1 MAERAYIVE
10 AVRTAGGKRDG
21 RLSLWHP
28 ADLGAKVLDE
38 LVTRLDMDPALVDD
52 VVFGCVDQVGAQSGN
67 VARNAILSS
76 SFPESVPGTSVDRQC
91 GSSQQAIH
99 FAIQAVMSGTQD
111 IVIGGGV
118 EVMSMVPIGA
128 AVKDG
133 YDAGHGLPFDSEGMK
148 ERYPGVFFSQFTGAE
163 LVADKWNLSRE
174 DLDKF
179 ALESHQKAA
188 HATESKYFDR
198 EILPV
203 EGRNAEGMND
213 LVMADEG
220 IRFDASLDKLA
231 GLNPVTEG
239 GVITAGNA
247 SQITDGAA
255 AVMVCNVAG
264 LNKIQANP
272 HQPRKDFNDSKME
285 ELVLSIK
292 EKGILQPI
300 AVRELKNG
308 NYEII
313 AGERRYRASKAIGL
327 KSIPAYILSVED
339 ESEIME
345 FALIENIQRD
355 DLNPIEESEAYA
367 SLKSKYNLSQKEISK
382 KVGKSRSLIANSL
395 RLLKLP
401 SSIKEDIKNNKLS
414 MGHAVSLLGL
424 KSKTQMLAIANRI
437 IKNKLSVRNTEEI
450 ISKINSNAPK
460 SN

>member
-1 MAERAYIVE
+1 MAEKAYIVE

-38 LVTRLDMDPALVDD
+38 MVTRLDMDPALVDD

-67 VARNAILSS
+67 IARNAILSS

-118 EVMSMVPIGA
+118 EAMSMVPIGA

-148 ERYPGVFFSQFTGAE
+148 ERYPGIFFSQFTGAE

-179 ALESHQKAA
+179 ALESHQKAT

-255 AVMVCNVAG
+255 AVMICNDAG
-264 LNKIQANP
+264 LKKIQSNPRAEIVSISVVGDDPVFMLTGPIPASIQALKTANLTIDDIDLYEVNEAFAP
-272 HQPRKDFNDSKME
+272 VPLAWAS
-285 ELVLSIK
+285 
-292 EKGILQPI
+292 
-300 AVRELKNG
+300 ELKADRSKLNVNG
-308 NYEII
+308 GAMALGHPLGATGAKLMTTLLYEM
-313 AGERRYRASKAIGL
+313 ERRESTYGLQAICEG
-327 KSIPAYILSVED
+327 
-339 ESEIME
+339 
-345 FALIENIQRD
+345 
-355 DLNPIEESEAYA
+355 
-367 SLKSKYNLSQKEISK
+367 
-382 KVGKSRSLIANSL
+382 GGTAN
-395 RLLKLP
+395 
-401 SSIKEDIKNNKLS
+401 
-414 MGHAVSLLGL
+414 A
-424 KSKTQMLAIANRI
+424 TI
-437 IKNKLSVRNTEEI
+437 IKRL
-450 ISKINSNAPK
+450 
-460 SN
+460 